1 LDDGASQWP
10 VIAEP
15 LEMKMPWK
23 RLIGPLQPVAAT
35 SGLRDWYRGVCNGAP
50 STDAFSQAVYG
61 GQLATTPGL
70 AFLSGYQ
77 AALRALWPDAPPGL
91 GALCTTERRK
101 LRPADMTSR
110 CENGQLTGSKDFVTA
125 GDAAQWLLVSAREEG
140 AGESPR
146 LGLFVVEPSGAGVSL
161 VAGPDLPIVP
171 DIAHGRL
178 SLEQAA
184 GKRLP
189 GDGWSE
195 YVKPFRS
202 HEDLHVLAALTAWLY
217 GVALLEQWPRALA
230 LRLLGVLAA
239 AAEVARR
246 PAHEPATHLL
256 LAALLEQF
264 AALQPEVDR
273 ALADSQ
279 GPRGALWRRDRAVLG
294 LARDAQARRLEQALA
309 ALGLESSVG
318 S

>member
-1 LDDGASQWP
+1 LDDGASLWP

-61 GQLATTPGL
+61 GRLATTPGL
-70 AFLSGYQ
+70 AFLAGYQ

-101 LRPADMTSR
+101 LRPADMTTR
-110 CENGQLTGSKDFVTA
+110 CENGQLSGSKDFVTT

-146 LGLFVVEPSGAGVSL
+146 LGLFVIESAGVGVSL

-171 DIAHGRL
+171 DIAHGKL

-184 GKRLP
+184 GRRLP

-195 YVKPFRS
+195 YVKPFRT

-217 GVALLEQWPRALA
+217 GIALPEQWPRPLA

-239 AAEVARR
+239 AAEVARQ
-246 PAHEPATHLL
+246 PANEPATHLL

-273 ALADSQ
+273 ALMESQ
-279 GPRGALWRRDRAVLG
+279 GSWNAMWKRDRAVLG
-294 LARDAQARRLEQALA
+294 IARDAQARRLEQAITALA
-309 ALGLESSVG
+309 PGCS
-318 S
+318 

>member
-1 LDDGASQWP
+1 LDDGSSLWP

-61 GQLATTPGL
+61 GRLATTPGL
-70 AFLSGYQ
+70 AFLAGYQ

-101 LRPADMTSR
+101 LRPADMTTR
-110 CENGQLTGSKDFVTA
+110 CENGQLSGSKDFVTT

-146 LGLFVVEPSGAGVSL
+146 LGLFVIESAGVGVSL

-171 DIAHGRL
+171 DIAHGKL
-178 SLEQAA
+178 TLEQAA
-184 GKRLP
+184 GRRLP

-195 YVKPFRS
+195 YVKPFRT

-217 GVALLEQWPRALA
+217 GIALPEQWPRPLA

-239 AAEVARR
+239 AAEVARQ
-246 PAHEPATHLL
+246 PANEPATHLL

-273 ALADSQ
+273 ALMESQ
-279 GPRGALWRRDRAVLG
+279 GSWNAMWKRDRAVLG
-294 LARDAQARRLEQALA
+294 IARDAQARRLEQAITALA
-309 ALGLESSVG
+309 PGYS
-318 S
+318 

>member
-1 LDDGASQWP
+1 
-10 VIAEP
+10 
-15 LEMKMPWK
+15 MKMPWK

-61 GQLATTPGL
+61 GRLATTPGL
-70 AFLSGYQ
+70 AFLAGYQ

-101 LRPADMTSR
+101 LRPADMTTRS
-110 CENGQLTGSKDFVTA
+110 ENGQLSGSKDFVTT

-146 LGLFVVEPSGAGVSL
+146 LGLFVIESTGVGVSL

-184 GKRLP
+184 GRRLP

-195 YVKPFRS
+195 YVKPFRT

-217 GVALLEQWPRALA
+217 GIALPEQWPRPLA

-239 AAEVARR
+239 AAEVARQ
-246 PAHEPATHLL
+246 PANEPATHLL

-273 ALADSQ
+273 ALMESQ
-279 GPRGALWRRDRAVLG
+279 GSWNAMWKRDRAVLG
-294 LARDAQARRLEQALA
+294 IARDAQTRRLEQAITALA
-309 ALGLESSVG
+309 PGCS
-318 S
+318 

>member
-1 LDDGASQWP
+1 
-10 VIAEP
+10 
-15 LEMKMPWK
+15 MPWK

-61 GQLATTPGL
+61 GRLATTPGL
-70 AFLSGYQ
+70 AFLAGYQ

-101 LRPADMTSR
+101 LRPADMTTR
-110 CENGQLTGSKDFVTA
+110 CENGQLSGSKDFVTT

-146 LGLFVVEPSGAGVSL
+146 LGLFVIESAGVGVSL

-171 DIAHGRL
+171 DIAHGKL

-184 GKRLP
+184 GRRLP

-195 YVKPFRS
+195 YVKPFRT

-217 GVALLEQWPRALA
+217 GIALPEQWPRPLA

-239 AAEVARR
+239 AAEVARQ
-246 PAHEPATHLL
+246 PANEPATHLL

-273 ALADSQ
+273 ALMESQ
-279 GPRGALWRRDRAVLG
+279 GSWNAMWKRDRAVLG
-294 LARDAQARRLEQALA
+294 IARDAQARRLEQAITALA
-309 ALGLESSVG
+309 PGYF
-318 S
+318 

>member
-1 LDDGASQWP
+1 
-10 VIAEP
+10 
-15 LEMKMPWK
+15 MKMPWK

-61 GQLATTPGL
+61 GRLATTPGL
-70 AFLSGYQ
+70 AFLAGYQ

-101 LRPADMTSR
+101 LRPADMTTRS
-110 CENGQLTGSKDFVTA
+110 ENGQLSGSKDFVTT

-146 LGLFVVEPSGAGVSL
+146 LGLFVIESAGVGVSL

-171 DIAHGRL
+171 DIAHGKL

-184 GKRLP
+184 GRRLP

-195 YVKPFRS
+195 YVKPFRT

-217 GVALLEQWPRALA
+217 GIALPEQWPRPLA

-239 AAEVARR
+239 AAEVARQ
-246 PAHEPATHLL
+246 PANEPATHLL

-273 ALADSQ
+273 ALMESQ
-279 GPRGALWRRDRAVLG
+279 GSWNAMWKRDRAVLG
-294 LARDAQARRLEQALA
+294 IARDAQARRLEQAITALA
-309 ALGLESSVG
+309 PGCS
-318 S
+318 